1 MPLIRSPQASWEP
14 AQTLELLQ
22 KPHVILVEEADV
34 SDAIADHRD
43 ALDAEAERPARPGFR
58 VVADVLEDLGMHHA
72 AAGDL
77 EPFLAHLA
85 GQRAAEIYLEA
96 GLGVA
101 EVVRPE
107 ADARLRT
114 HQFLEDKLHGAL
126 EVAHG
131 HIPVHVKSLDLVKRW
146 VVGGVG
152 VVAAIDAPRHNDP
165 YGRLLLRH
173 HPDLD
178 GGGMSAE
185 KSRWLRVES

>member
-1 MPLIRSPQASWEP
+1 
-14 AQTLELLQ
+14 
-22 KPHVILVEEADV
+22 ILVEEADV

-43 ALDAEAERPARPGFR
+43 ALDPEAERPARPGFA
-58 VVADVLEDLGMHHA
+58 VVADVLEDLGVHHA
-72 AAGDL
+72 AAGNL

-85 GQRAAEIYLEA
+85 GQRAAEIDLEA

-107 ADARLRT
+107 ADASFRS

-126 EVAHG
+126 EIAHG
-131 HIPVHVKSLDLVKRW
+131 HIPIYVKSFYLVKRW

-152 VVAAIDAPRHNDP
+152 VIAAIDAPRDNDP
-165 YGRLLLRH
+165 HRRLLLGH

-178 GGGMSAE
+178 GGSM
-185 KSRWLRVES
+185 

>member
-43 ALDAEAERPARPGFR
+43 ALDAEAERPARPRFR
-58 VVADVLEDLGMHHA
+58 VVADVLEDLGVHHA
-72 AAGDL
+72 ASGDL
-77 EPFLAHLA
+77 QPFLAHLA
-85 GQRAAEIYLEA
+85 GQRAAEIDLEA

-107 ADARLRT
+107 ADARFRA
-114 HQFLEDKLHGAL
+114 HQFLEDKLHCAL
-126 EVAHG
+126 EVAHSN
-131 HIPVHVKSLDLVKRW
+131 IPIHVKPFHLVERW

-152 VVAAIDAPRHNDP
+152 VIAAIDAPRDNDP
-165 YGRLLLRH
+165 NGWLLLGH